1 MVPFEIKAEAKKPLV
16 SIFKSRL
23 EVEERAAEGLKKIEF
38 RLSSPLPFRLEVP
51 LIIEDGSAVNGEHFI
66 VQNPAFAIFEANSV
80 AGQFSGD
87 KNGIDVLLKDNFV
100 FHEGEQPSFEVSVLP
115 VAGVCDVDESHG
127 KCVVSIV
134 DDENSPTQPVKV
146 RFASEGANVSDS
158 QLASQMLFVRAD
170 TGLEEDAEF
179 TVSVLQKNA
188 VGFSEVGQK
197 TFRLKKG
204 QVSLAFP
211 FFDVIPTERLKVAGL
226 ANDDSPGPSTEV
238 KVKLAGRHPLVADNP
253 KEITFRVA
261 DSDPAVLL
269 KMAIKSKDGS
279 EITRIMPDVP
289 FWVVASVDRPLRVN
303 TPLQAALGSGDWTL
317 LGILSAGKL
326 NSSVGP
332 FVVKA
337 DGERYV
343 SVSIE
348 VPSDSPTKSYVS
360 PSKLT
365 KKLPKG
371 PKDSAK
377 FGVVVVNT
385 ARLAEPG
392 DGVLAATMASLAR
405 LGSRPYGGGAI
416 LVGPDAATINATAGA
431 ISLGRAFAP
440 LSEVTQGLASQLSR
454 VAEVIKKMREDCEDD
469 KMRVIVIWAERSL
482 SSPYVATELKRKDL
496 RSLGPISFLC
506 PDAEVD
512 PEGAIRSA
520 LLGIDG
526 EKGNQITVRC
536 PRLSELTDH
545 IRYAAEGFANPKG
558 SK

>member
-1 MVPFEIKAEAKKPLV
+1 M
-16 SIFKSRL
+16 
-23 EVEERAAEGLKKIEF
+23 
-38 RLSSPLPFRLEVP
+38 
-51 LIIEDGSAVNGEHFI
+51 
-66 VQNPAFAIFEANSV
+66 
-80 AGQFSGD
+80 
-87 KNGIDVLLKDNFV
+87 
-100 FHEGEQPSFEVSVLP
+100 
-115 VAGVCDVDESHG
+115 
-127 KCVVSIV
+127 
-134 DDENSPTQPVKV
+134 
-146 RFASEGANVSDS
+146 
-158 QLASQMLFVRAD
+158 
-170 TGLEEDAEF
+170 
-179 TVSVLQKNA
+179 
-188 VGFSEVGQK
+188 
-197 TFRLKKG
+197 
-204 QVSLAFP
+204 
-211 FFDVIPTERLKVAGL
+211 AGL

-303 TPLQAALGSGDWTL
+303 TPLHAALGSGDWTL